1 MLRILISAV
10 FAVVLSAG
18 VVLAEEVKAKIKSI
32 EPHSIVVTVDGKDH
46 KVEIGKETKLL
57 DPKDND
63 LKGGLK
69 NPHLK
74 EGVEVT
80 ITLEEKD
87 GKKVCTKVKLAGK

>member
-1 MLRILISAV
+1 MLRNLICAV
-10 FAVVLSAG
+10 FALVLSSG
-18 VVLAEEVKAKIKSI
+18 VLLAEEIKAKIKSV
-32 EPHSIVVTVDGKDH
+32 EPHNLVVTVDGKEH
-46 KVEIGKETKLL
+46 KVAIAKDTKLL

-80 ITLEEKD
+80 ITFEEKD

>member
-1 MLRILISAV
+1 MLRSLLCAV
-10 FAVVLSAG
+10 IALVLVTG
-18 VVLAEEVKAKIKSI
+18 VLLAEDVKAKIKSV
-32 EPHSIVVTVDGKDH
+32 EPHSIVVIVDGKDH

-74 EGVEVT
+74 EGTDVT
-80 ITLEEKD
+80 ITFEEKD